1 MQSKQTCPI
10 TFFETVTKHSDFNI
24 DTVAFVKLICSM
36 VPSKAHSC
44 DGMSIAMLKLCAMP
58 ISKPLYILFNNSVM
72 NECFPNEW
80 KKSKYHSS
88 KKRWQTN
95 DKKIADLWHSCPF
108 AAKFFVKMVFDSL
121 FKSLENNKLL
131 TCNQSDFQP
140 GDSCVH
146 QLLSIARNLQ
156 IIWCQ
161 FLTWSKVLPDI
172 SKAFEQVWH
181 DDFLYKLTLLEICG
195 RCYNLIQ
202 SFLNNR
208 HQRLVI
214 NVQSSKWSLIE
225 AGVLQD
231 WIFGPPL
238 FFVYINVFSQGLSY
252 K

>member
-1 MQSKQTCPI
+1 
-10 TFFETVTKHSDFNI
+10 
-24 DTVAFVKLICSM
+24 
-36 VPSKAHSC
+36 
-44 DGMSIAMLKLCAMP
+44 
-58 ISKPLYILFNNSVM
+58 M
-72 NECFPNEW
+72 NVF
-80 KKSKYHSS
+80 
-88 KKRWQTN
+88 QTN
-95 DKKIADLWHSCPF
+95 GRKANIITVRKKGDKQMIKKIANLWHSCPF

-161 FLTWSKVLPDI
+161 FLTWSKVLSDI

>member
-1 MQSKQTCPI
+1 
-10 TFFETVTKHSDFNI
+10 
-24 DTVAFVKLICSM
+24 
-36 VPSKAHSC
+36 
-44 DGMSIAMLKLCAMP
+44 MP

-72 NECFPNEW
+72 NECFPNEC
-80 KKSKYHSS
+80 KKSKYYHSS

-95 DKKIADLWHSCPF
+95 DKEIVDLWHSRPF
-108 AAKFFVKMVFDSL
+108 AAKMVFDSL
-121 FKSLENNKLL
+121 FKSLENKKLL

-161 FLTWSKVLPDI
+161 FLTWSKVFSDI

-181 DDFLYKLTLLEICG
+181 DGFLYKLTLLQICG

-202 SFLNNR
+202 SFLNSK

-214 NVQSSKWSLIE
+214 NVQSLKWSLIE

-238 FFVYINVFSQGLSY
+238 FFVYINVFSQGLCY